1 MRKWGENEKDW
12 VEEVGEMQMAA
23 VFHTVYDLVGGAGRL
38 LVSLSPVNVNL
49 GVYLGH
55 SMEVVYRVVHGVVR
69 RVVRGVEVIIII
81 IIITLLVH
89 PIKKGL
95 PIPITIK
102 CNINI

>member
-38 LVSLSPVNVNL
+38 LVSLSLVNVSL
-49 GVYLGH
+49 GVYLGY

-69 RVVRGVEVIIII
+69 RVVQGVEVII

-95 PIPITIK
+95 LIPITIK